1 MFAGKTT
8 WLLERARAL
17 SPEEF
22 VLLKPS
28 IDTRYSDNECVTHD
42 GDRLP
47 AFNLPMEPLAFP
59 DFPSKIK
66 TVLLDEL
73 NFLNPE
79 ALIPAVEAQLAEG
92 RDVIAAGLM
101 YDFEK
106 KPFGATLPLSKIA
119 DEFVQ
124 LEARCDGC
132 NQPARQSYR
141 KVQVADQVVLG
152 AEELYGACCDGC
164 WARLSAAAAR
174 ETESAMS
181 GAVAEST
188 VTA

>member
-8 WLLERARAL
+8 WLLEQARAL

-79 ALIPAVEAQLAEG
+79 ALIPAVEAQLAAG

-106 KPFGATLPLSKIA
+106 KPFGATLPLSQMA

-132 NQPARQSYR
+132 SRGARQSYR

-152 AEELYGACCDGC
+152 AGELYGACCDSC
-164 WARLSAAAAR
+164 WARLSAAA
-174 ETESAMS
+174 T
-181 GAVAEST
+181 VAEKITEEPAFAENQVVS
-188 VTA
+188 

>member
-8 WLLERARAL
+8 WLLEYARTL
-17 SPEEF
+17 SADEF

-28 IDTRYSDNECVTHD
+28 IDTRYSENECVTHD

-47 AFNLPMEPLAFP
+47 AFNLPMEPIAFP
-59 DFPSKIK
+59 EFSSKIT

-73 NFLNPE
+73 NFLDPE
-79 ALIPAVEAQLAEG
+79 KLIPAVQAQLREG
-92 RDVIAAGLM
+92 RDVVAAGLL

-106 KPFGATLPLSKIA
+106 KPFGATLALSKIA

-132 NQPARQSYR
+132 QQPARQSYR
-141 KVQVADQVVLG
+141 KIQVADQVVLG
-152 AEELYGACCDGC
+152 AEELYGACCDAC
-164 WARLSAAAAR
+164 WGRLSASATASASVGTVPAASKVRA
-174 ETESAMS
+174 
-181 GAVAEST
+181 
-188 VTA
+188 

>member
-8 WLLERARAL
+8 WLLEYARAL
-17 SPEEF
+17 SADEF

-28 IDTRYSDNECVTHD
+28 IDTRYSENECVTHD

-47 AFNLPMEPLAFP
+47 AFNLPMEPITFP
-59 DFPSKIK
+59 EFSSKIK

-73 NFLNPE
+73 NFLNPD
-79 ALIPAVEAQLAEG
+79 ALIPAVEAQLKEG
-92 RDVIAAGLM
+92 RDVVAAGLL

-106 KPFGATLPLSKIA
+106 KPFGATLALSKLA

-132 NQPARQSYR
+132 SQPARHSYR
-141 KVQVADQVVLG
+141 KVRVADQVVLG
-152 AEELYGACCDGC
+152 AGELYGACCEKC
-164 WARLSAAAAR
+164 WGRLSAAA
-174 ETESAMS
+174 
-181 GAVAEST
+181 VAET
-188 VTA
+188 VLSGEPAQSEVIA